1 MTQTFTPDDVIR
13 YVYEETTD
21 EENTLIEDAFI
32 SDQELIEFY
41 LETLEIKMLMNKIE
55 RTPSKGVVAIILE
68 YSQNYKSSLPVA

>member
-21 EENTLIEDAFI
+21 EENTLIEDALI
-32 SDQELIEFY
+32 SDQELLEFY

-55 RTPSKGVVAIILE
+55 RTPSKGVVANILE